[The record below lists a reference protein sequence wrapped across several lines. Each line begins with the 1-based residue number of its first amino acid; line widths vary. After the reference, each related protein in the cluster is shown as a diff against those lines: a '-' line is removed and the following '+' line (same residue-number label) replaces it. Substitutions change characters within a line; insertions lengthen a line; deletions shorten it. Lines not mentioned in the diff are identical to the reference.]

1 MTYSLQELRAVATE
15 ELVARHD
22 AQAVNTSAGVSYY
35 LDEIARR
42 DAHAQ
47 GERMVAL
54 NGEMVRLT
62 RTIAKLTIAIAVL
75 TVVNVAAVL
84 VLA

>member
-35 LDEIARR
+35 LDEIARP
-42 DAHAQ
+42 
-47 GERMVAL
+47 L
-54 NGEMVRLT
+54 S
-62 RTIAKLTIAIAVL
+62 AKLV
-75 TVVNVAAVL
+75 
-84 VLA
+84 